1 MVGGV
6 KEKAG
11 HLAPPPVHS
20 LRDWPVFNVVGMNAS
35 DLVHGNDNHVGLG
48 RSQKSFRVLLPFDID
63 LIVAGP

>member
-1 MVGGV
+1 
-6 KEKAG
+6 
-11 HLAPPPVHS
+11 
-20 LRDWPVFNVVGMNAS
+20 MNAS